1 MAAQGGRA
9 RSSSA
14 APLVISQDTGLD
26 GSQERRLLPSLP
38 DFFSSAR
45 RMDLAVLG
53 TREAKKTVKSSGD
66 SWYLLPCLR
75 SDGSGKA
82 GGCRRRN
89 HLQSIQPLK
98 GRHGDTE
105 LGDTSICVS
114 ADQERMGIA
123 EIGRAHV

>member
-1 MAAQGGRA
+1 MVGGRA
-9 RSSSA
+9 HSSSA

-26 GSQERRLLPSLP
+26 GSQEKRLLPSLP
-38 DFFSSAR
+38 GFLCSAQK
-45 RMDLAVLG
+45 MDLAVLG
-53 TREAKKTVKSSGD
+53 IREAKKTVRSSGD
-66 SWYLLPCLR
+66 SWYLLPCLS

-89 HLQSIQPLK
+89 HLQSIQPLE

-123 EIGRAHV
+123 EVVE